1 MLLQQIIYCYAN
13 VASMI
18 ENIFC
23 TSWQNIMVQLLKA
36 LLKKFCMSKKKLVM
50 EQCWYPFKNNL
61 FLGQSSAPLSLIQ
74 QSFSKDEGK
83 ETTPICVF
91 CNGCCWNGAIQY
103 FLTKLVYPVSIK
115 DEGLVVCSQF
125 HIGPAARS
133 GPANPHIASA
143 QGLKLKVPFSR
154 LHSICLLHAEEADG
168 LNALIIH
175 HMDGWS
181 QGEIWRKTR
190 CLW

>member
-61 FLGQSSAPLSLIQ
+61 F
-74 QSFSKDEGK
+74 
-83 ETTPICVF
+83 
-91 CNGCCWNGAIQY
+91 
-103 FLTKLVYPVSIK
+103 
-115 DEGLVVCSQF
+115 
-125 HIGPAARS
+125 
-133 GPANPHIASA
+133 
-143 QGLKLKVPFSR
+143 
-154 LHSICLLHAEEADG
+154 
-168 LNALIIH
+168 
-175 HMDGWS
+175 
-181 QGEIWRKTR
+181 
-190 CLW
+190 